1 MASLRGAVWKARSP
15 EGNENDSDGV
25 PDDFTLPPP
34 REPLLSIPDPSQS
47 PRGAPPG
54 ELEVPKADTIQLL
67 TKWNGGTPRSAQ
79 STPTKSTPRPHC
91 GNGGL
96 CSGNGGRFPPHSG
109 ARERWGS
116 SKAART
122 MVEFKTCPSAEV
134 RHFELD
140 EDTSFWNDH
149 NVQVLIRIRP
159 INSTESALQGNG
171 RCLTQESSHTL
182 KWTGH
187 PETRFTFDHV
197 ACETTSQE
205 TLFNVVGL
213 PMVENCMS
221 GYNSCMFAYGQ
232 TGSGKTY
239 TMLGDNLCDDR
250 GMTPRIFEYLFAR
263 IKEEEEE
270 RKNEKLKYVC
280 KCSYLEIYNE
290 QITDLLDPSSTNL
303 QLRED
308 MKKGVYVEN
317 LKEHDVSTVKDVIEL
332 LLQGTANRKMAATS
346 MNSESSRS
354 HSVFTCSIESQ
365 WEKDSMVHI
374 RFGRLNLVD
383 LAGSERQKSS
393 GAEGERLKEAA
404 NINRSLSTLGLVI
417 MTLVDIANGKQ
428 RHVPYRDSRLTFL
441 LQDSLGGNSKTTII
455 ANVSPSI
462 CSMNETL
469 STLKFAQRAKLIQ
482 NNAKVN
488 EDASGDVMALQRE
501 IQRLRDQL
509 NIVIEHQNI
518 PRLPFGQAMINELTN
533 AVKNRDTSDFS
544 GDSMTSIEFLKAA
557 LADSMRREKT
567 AEDRAK
573 SLEAESEHMKLV
585 VIFLVN
591 FIILSYS
598 ANEMTLHL
606 RDEAIQRLESLT
618 YGCLSC
624 DGYHMEKNNASIE
637 QIQLLQEKT
646 NRNPELTRLGQ
657 ENAELFEQFRIYTC
671 GKPCNFCSR
680 KIGAF
685 LNDQLEPLSSTRQSM
700 DQDVSDFSPTWVN
713 VAVNSVGDGMA
724 SFMRMDKI
732 INHRYK
738 DDVPQSGSTTM
749 SLIHAKLENV
759 QRELMEARRLNTQL
773 QRENSSESCQSYEM
787 ERIGEQIEV
796 EIAIMISNLHKELA
810 VLQKEVSSQQAT
822 DFLDENPLTILTR
835 ENQELKE
842 RSCKATNAIAEL
854 KDIIDTK
861 DARINVMAEEW
872 EKAVIDLTSFL
883 LDGCQSLEDAS
894 GQINSILDS
903 FPHSKTWISDHVERA
918 MKIFIEKERLIV
930 DLKKNLEEAQKMS
943 LEMTSKLNTL
953 RGAMLA
959 MTEVHEFEH
968 NETTKEVLYLQAIL
982 NEKMLK
988 IHELQD
994 NVEYADDHIIKEG
1007 KQDDA
1012 AFMGIEKSNEM
1023 VNTKH
1028 ARVNKLLVNGAEMD
1042 FPQYQPSQGK
1052 DCDPVS
1058 TKFQT
1063 SFGHNEKKQT
1073 EDLAS
1078 GSKLLLSM
1086 ESNGFVAEESQFDAN
1101 VSLLKEIQAQ
1111 VETSMLQT
1119 LDSDS
1124 ELFTLFRDTQS
1135 YLSSLMSDIN
1145 DTYSEAKYFFQQS
1158 IAELLHT
1165 KKHIIQLSMHNPV
1178 CIVGTS
1184 VLEDKRRSQSGP
1196 YSTIQLIKNNL
1207 SDANGK
1213 LRTLKVDVLDL
1224 LSMCRNTTE
1233 YENLTKKGS
1242 TIILDKEVNDGREF
1256 EDEQT
1261 EQTASLLGKFEEAHE
1276 TMKEADLMLKKW
1288 KQTSE
1293 KMQIERD
1300 SLATEVERMREI
1312 IVADVEQEKFLR
1324 DQINAAII
1332 EMPILMAAFQENF
1345 QTIEDYTI
1353 SELNEMHSTV
1363 LSSLKEM
1370 HECIETSKA
1379 WLKSLSSEI
1388 IRKALPLSFPN
1399 LQHQGSLDEVASLE
1413 LVHNLDDSSRGDSRT
1428 VPRDRGNGSLH
1439 VRNGLGSMKED
1450 VEGIEQHEKGALSE
1464 TEKTDIIGD
1473 LKFSEGHIVD
1483 LIEENDSVTHTLSL
1497 SQEPD
1502 QNDVLFRNEPYG
1514 HGLGS
1519 VALENVIKDS
1529 MKESTGSLGQA
1540 QYELAI
1546 KIAEVDAMLC
1556 RKREIL
1562 SPVTDTKAALASS
1575 RSKSMESK
1583 DLSTAFLKEKSNL
1596 NGQLEKMDAE
1606 RRLKDQERIIESLE
1620 KEICRE
1626 LRLVCDERD
1635 RLQDDILHLT
1645 EKLEM
1650 ARAMADENEAVAV
1663 EARQGAEASRIY
1675 AEEKEEEVRVLE
1687 SSVAELE
1694 GTIDALE
1701 KKVFDMAEEVER
1713 YQLMRE
1719 EQEQGL
1725 QTLRKRV
1732 LTRTPGESFGTDD
1745 SDVGAHHVPRQFEAM
1760 FLELYDSKKKIEDLE
1775 KERARQAEEIERFE
1789 EHISELI
1796 LHSEAQ
1802 SSHYH
1807 QKFQMLEAM
1816 VSEAK
1821 MNPSLSNHASSLTN
1835 KIDKTSVRPRGSVS
1849 PFKCISSV
1857 VQQMNSEKD
1866 KELSLAKLRIEEL
1879 QALAANRQK
1888 QVCMLSA
1895 RLAAVDNMTHDVI
1908 RDLLEVK
1915 LDMTSYANLIEME
1928 QLKISPGDDR
1938 QEDHVNKEKTEG
1950 KINDLIEE
1958 KDRNEAD
1965 ILATQAKLEK
1975 LQHRYQ
1981 VLTAQ
1986 NEMLKMDKR
1995 NLTRRI
2001 AEQDEIMKQIV
2012 GPKSF
2017 QELIQSPPN
2026 DKESSPSSHRTN
2038 DLARRLA
2045 KSDKLLLHRTR
2056 TSKPDDEGSD
2066 RRRRPKREDYHPR

>member
-585 VIFLVN
+585 VQKMEADIQLTK
-591 FIILSYS
+591 L
-598 ANEMTLHL
+598 TLHL

-685 LNDQLEPLSSTRQSM
+685 DE
-700 DQDVSDFSPTWVN
+700 VN

-943 LEMTSKLNTL
+943 LEMTSKLNAL

-1124 ELFTLFRDTQS
+1124 ELFTLFRDTQ
-1135 YLSSLMSDIN
+1135 
-1145 DTYSEAKYFFQQS
+1145 K
-1158 IAELLHT
+1158 
-1165 KKHIIQLSMHNPV
+1165 
-1178 CIVGTS
+1178 
-1184 VLEDKRRSQSGP
+1184 
-1196 YSTIQLIKNNL
+1196 
-1207 SDANGK
+1207 
-1213 LRTLKVDVLDL
+1213 
-1224 LSMCRNTTE
+1224 
-1233 YENLTKKGS
+1233 
-1242 TIILDKEVNDGREF
+1242 
-1256 EDEQT
+1256 
-1261 EQTASLLGKFEEAHE
+1261 QTASLLGKFEEAHE
-1276 TMKEADLMLKKW
+1276 TMKEADLMLKKLLAANENACLEADRW

-1370 HECIETSKA
+1370 QECIETSKA

-1450 VEGIEQHEKGALSE
+1450 VEGIEQHEKGALSGLGVPQELLNFSPESHADFFINADSTCCESPIALNALKCPLLAQLE

-1575 RSKSMESK
+1575 RSKPMESK

-1620 KEICRE
+1620 KEICRVNASLEKRGFFSVQEILQE

-1928 QLKISPGDDR
+1928 QLKNSPGDDR
-1938 QEDHVNKEKTEG
+1938 QEDHVNKEKDDEILRLKG

-1958 KDRNEAD
+1958 KDRWIEEMKAD

-2001 AEQDEIMKQIV
+2001 AEQDEIMKQLV

-2026 DKESSPSSHRTN
+2026 DKESSPSSYRTN